1 MATFKI
7 YQPFDS
13 TDIISGK
20 TIAVS
25 SGFFPGGEISIS
37 QSTFTTSSAQA
48 KSTGSIGIYDVLNG
62 SYYTNVFNSSTSNPQ
77 LLFSVSY
84 GDFNGGGVPLG
95 SIFGNTKAVYSQFKN
110 LLLGAG
116 DQDGKFSFR
125 TGSSA
130 SSTYITSSE
139 IYIINFSSDLMKDQ
153 IDSGQWTFTI
163 SGSNTSSS
171 LSIIDEYP
179 LLTTSEKN
187 EQRLVY
193 QIVSGS
199 YNASSGQTFSP
210 TENYHGLGLFYP
222 KNGIIVLN
230 ADKVRQYAG
239 HAYNNA
245 SSSAVDV
252 SNHRT
257 LVSKMKT
264 IGPVIRVR
272 KTENTPST
280 HYFVRVKN
288 RDYNFS
294 NNPSFVYQTSG
305 LDYERGEIIPSLQTN
320 PKTYITTIGLYND
333 MNELLAVAKLSR
345 PTRKDFNN
353 EVLCRIR
360 LDF

>member
-1 MATFKI
+1 MPTFKI

-37 QSTFTTSSAQA
+37 QSTFTTSSTQA
-48 KSTGSIGIYDVLNG
+48 KSTGSGGIYDVLNG
-62 SYYTNVFNSSTSNPQ
+62 SYYTNVYNSSISNPQ

-84 GDFNGGGVPLG
+84 GDFDGGGVPTG
-95 SIFGNTKAVYSQFKN
+95 SIFGNTRAVYSQYKN

-130 SSTYITSSE
+130 SSTYITSSQ
-139 IYIINFSSDLMKDQ
+139 IYIINFSSDLMKDR
-153 IDSGQWTFTI
+153 IDNGQWTFTI
-163 SGSNTSSS
+163 SGSNGSSS

-199 YNASSGQTFSP
+199 CNLSTGQTSSP
-210 TENYHGLGLFYP
+210 TQNYLGLGLFYP

-230 ADKVRQYAG
+230 SDKLRQYAG
-239 HAYNNA
+239 LSYDNTT
-245 SSSAVDV
+245 SSLVV
-252 SNHRT
+252 NHRS

-264 IGPVIRVR
+264 NGPVIRVR

-288 RDYNFS
+288 KDYNFS

-305 LDYERGEIIPSLQTN
+305 LDYERGEIIPFLQTA
-320 PKTYITTIGLYND
+320 PTTYITTIGLYND